1 MAEDKA
7 KIQEDTRKMLV
18 KWKTKR
24 GALIMALHEIQGAF
38 GYVPWDA
45 MEVVAEEMKIP
56 MAQIYSV
63 LTFYNHFKLKAPGKV
78 VISICDGT
86 ACHIKG
92 GQSVIEAFEKELG
105 VKAGITTDDGLFYI
119 QIVRCLGCCGL
130 APVVVVNGKTYGR
143 VTPLDAPKIVKE
155 WRAHTTLL
163 QRRDESGH
171 DFAVVV

>member
-1 MAEDKA
+1 MADKV

-18 KWKTKR
+18 KWKAKR
-24 GALIMALHEIQGAF
+24 GSLIMALHEIQGAF

-45 MEVVAEEMKIP
+45 MEVVSEELKIP

-63 LTFYNHFKLKAPGKV
+63 LTFYNHFKLTAPGKV
-78 VISICDGT
+78 VISVCDGT

-105 VKAGITTDDGLFYI
+105 VAAGVTTPDGLFYI

-143 VTPLDAPKIVKE
+143 VTPLDVPKIIAE
-155 WRAHTTLL
+155 WREVMAK
-163 QRRDESGH
+163 EGE
-171 DFAVVV
+171 

>member
-1 MAEDKA
+1 MTEDKV
-7 KIQEDTRKMLV
+7 KIQEDTRKMMV
-18 KWKTKR
+18 KWKSKR
-24 GALIMALHEIQGAF
+24 GSLIMALHEVQNAF

-45 MEVVAEEMKIP
+45 MEIVATELQIP

-92 GQSVIEAFEKELG
+92 GPAVIEAFKKNLG
-105 VKAGITTDDGLFYI
+105 VQEGETTADGLFYI

-130 APVVVVNGKTYGR
+130 APVVVINGKTYGKVR
-143 VTPLDAPKIVKE
+143 PEQVPEIIAE
-155 WRAHTTLL
+155 WRETMAH
-163 QRRDESGH
+163 QEQGEI
-171 DFAVVV
+171 

>member
-7 KIQEDTRKMLV
+7 KIQDDTRKMMV
-18 KWKTKR
+18 KWKSKR

-38 GYVPWDA
+38 GYVPWDS
-45 MEVVAEEMKIP
+45 MEVVSEELKVP

-63 LTFYNHFKLKAPGKV
+63 LTFYNYFKLTAPGKV

-92 GQSVIEAFEKELG
+92 GQSVIKAFEKELG
-105 VKAGITTDDGLFYI
+105 VLAGVTTPDGLFYI
-119 QIVRCLGCCGL
+119 QVVRCLGCCGL

-143 VTPLDAPKIVKE
+143 VTPQDAPKIIAE
-155 WRAHTTLL
+155 WRETMAA
-163 QRRDESGH
+163 EG
-171 DFAVVV
+171 

>member
-1 MAEDKA
+1 MSEDKI
-7 KIQEDTRKMLV
+7 KIQEETKKMMV

-24 GALIMALHEIQGAF
+24 GSLIMALHEIQGAF
-38 GYVPWDA
+38 GYVPWCS
-45 MEVVAEEMKIP
+45 MEVVAEELKIP

-63 LTFYNHFKLKAPGKV
+63 LTFYNHFKLTAPGKV

-92 GQSVIEAFEKELG
+92 GQSVIEAFESELG

-119 QIVRCLGCCGL
+119 QVVRCLGCCGL

-143 VTPLDAPKIVKE
+143 VTPLDVPKIIAE
-155 WRAHTTLL
+155 WRETMAT
-163 QRRDESGH
+163 Q
-171 DFAVVV
+171 A

>member
-1 MAEDKA
+1 MPEDKV
-7 KIQEDTRKMLV
+7 KIQEDTRKMMV
-18 KWKTKR
+18 KWKSKR
-24 GALIMALHEIQGAF
+24 GSLIMALHEVQNAF

-45 MEVVAEEMKIP
+45 MEIVAAELQIP

-92 GQSVIEAFEKELG
+92 GPAVIETFKKNLG
-105 VKAGITTDDGLFYI
+105 VQEGETTADGLFYI

-130 APVVVVNGKTYGR
+130 APVVVINGKTYGKVR
-143 VTPLDAPKIVKE
+143 PEQVPEIIAE
-155 WRAHTTLL
+155 WRETMAH
-163 QRRDESGH
+163 QEQGEI
-171 DFAVVV
+171 

>member
-1 MAEDKA
+1 MSDDKQ
-7 KIQEDTRKMLV
+7 KIQDDTRKMLV
-18 KWKTKR
+18 KWKAKR

-45 MEVVAEEMKIP
+45 MEVVSEELKIP

-63 LTFYNHFKLKAPGKV
+63 LTFYNHFKLTAPGKV

-105 VKAGITTDDGLFYI
+105 VKAGVTTDDGLFYI

-143 VTPLDAPKIVKE
+143 VTSLDAPKIVAE
-155 WRAHTTLL
+155 WRETMAKG
-163 QRRDESGH
+163 E
-171 DFAVVV
+171 

>member
-1 MAEDKA
+1 MAEEKA
-7 KIQEDTRKMLV
+7 KIQEDTRKILV

-45 MEVVAEEMKIP
+45 MEVVAEEMKVP

-63 LTFYNHFKLKAPGKV
+63 LTFYNYFKLKAPGKV

-105 VKAGITTDDGLFYI
+105 VKAGVTTDDGLFYI

-143 VTPLDAPKIVKE
+143 VTPLDAPKIIKE
-155 WRAHTTLL
+155 WR
-163 QRRDESGH
+163 DEMAKKGE
-171 DFAVVV
+171 

>member
-7 KIQEDTRKMLV
+7 KIQEDTRQMLV

-24 GALIMALHEIQGAF
+24 GSLIMALHEIQGAF

-45 MEVVAEEMKIP
+45 MEVVSEELKIP

-63 LTFYNHFKLKAPGKV
+63 LTFYNHFKLTAPGKV

-105 VKAGITTDDGLFYI
+105 VKAGVTTPDGLFYI

-143 VTPLDAPKIVKE
+143 VTPLDAPKIIKE
-155 WRAHTTLL
+155 WRETMAK
-163 QRRDESGH
+163 EG
-171 DFAVVV
+171 A

>member
-1 MAEDKA
+1 MTEDKV
-7 KIQEDTRKMLV
+7 KIQEDTRKMMV
-18 KWKTKR
+18 KWKSKR
-24 GALIMALHEIQGAF
+24 GSLIMALHEVQNAF

-45 MEVVAEEMKIP
+45 MEIVAAELQIP

-92 GQSVIEAFEKELG
+92 GPAVIEAFKKNLG
-105 VKAGITTDDGLFYI
+105 VQEGETTADGLFYI

-130 APVVVVNGKTYGR
+130 APVVVINGKTYGKVR
-143 VTPLDAPKIVKE
+143 PEQVSEIIAE
-155 WRAHTTLL
+155 WRETMAH
-163 QRRDESGH
+163 QEQGEI
-171 DFAVVV
+171 

>member
-1 MAEDKA
+1 MTEDKV
-7 KIQEDTRKMLV
+7 KIQEDTRKMMV
-18 KWKTKR
+18 KWKSKR
-24 GALIMALHEIQGAF
+24 GSLIMALHEVQNAF

-45 MEVVAEEMKIP
+45 MEIVAAELQIP

-92 GQSVIEAFEKELG
+92 GPAVIKAFKKNLG
-105 VKAGITTDDGLFYI
+105 VQEGETTADGLFYI

-130 APVVVVNGKTYGR
+130 APVVVINGKTYGKVR
-143 VTPLDAPKIVKE
+143 PEQVPEIIAE
-155 WRAHTTLL
+155 WRETMAH
-163 QRRDESGH
+163 QEQGEI
-171 DFAVVV
+171 

>member
-45 MEVVAEEMKIP
+45 MEVVAEELKIP

-105 VKAGITTDDGLFYI
+105 VKAGVTTDDGLFYI

-155 WRAHTTLL
+155 WREEMAKKG
-163 QRRDESGH
+163 E
-171 DFAVVV
+171 